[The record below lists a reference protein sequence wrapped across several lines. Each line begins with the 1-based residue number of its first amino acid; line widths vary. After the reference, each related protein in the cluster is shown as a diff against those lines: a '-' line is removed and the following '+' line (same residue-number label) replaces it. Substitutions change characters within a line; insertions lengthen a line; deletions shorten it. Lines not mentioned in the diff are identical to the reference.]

1 MSETE
6 AKEVKMT
13 CALYPGTFDPPT
25 NGHLDVIH
33 RASSLFDEVVV
44 AVAVNL
50 EKSPILT
57 IEERVGLLQSLVK
70 DLPNVKVQHFN
81 GLAVSFAKQHSCKV
95 LIRGIRT
102 VTDFEYEYAMAMTN
116 RRIGGVETL
125 FLVSS
130 EEYAFISSRL
140 IREAASFGG
149 DISPFVPPQVKKV
162 FVPKMTRKSD
172 S

>member
-1 MSETE
+1 M
-6 AKEVKMT
+6 MT
-13 CALYPGTFDPPT
+13 SALYPGTFDPPT

-33 RASSLFDEVVV
+33 RASSLFESVVV
-44 AVAVNL
+44 AVAVNID
-50 EKSPILT
+50 KSPTLSV
-57 IEERVGLLQSLVK
+57 EERVGVLEELCGKLG
-70 DLPNVKVQHFN
+70 NVIVQHFD
-81 GLAVSFAKQHSCKV
+81 GLAVSFAKQKGCQV

-149 DISPFVPPQVKKV
+149 DISPFVPPQVKTLFIDKLKSLGKV
-162 FVPKMTRKSD
+162 R
-172 S
+172 

>member
-1 MSETE
+1 M
-6 AKEVKMT
+6 AN
-13 CALYPGTFDPPT
+13 ALYAGTFDPPT

-33 RASSLFDEVVV
+33 RASSLFESVMV

-50 EKSPILT
+50 EKSPLLSV
-57 IEERVGLLQSLVK
+57 EERVGLLKELTA
-70 DLPNVKVQHFN
+70 DLGNVQVEHFD
-81 GLAVSFAKQHSCKV
+81 GLAVSFAKDKGCKV

-140 IREAASFGG
+140 IREAATFGG
-149 DISPFVPPQVKKV
+149 DISPFVPPPVKKL
-162 FVPKMTRKSD
+162 FVEKLEERKK
-172 S
+172 

>member
-1 MSETE
+1 
-6 AKEVKMT
+6 MT

-33 RASSLFDEVVV
+33 RASSLFDAVVV
-44 AVAVNL
+44 AVAVNI
-50 EKSPILT
+50 EKSPVLT
-57 IEERVGLLQSLVK
+57 VEERVGLLGELTA
-70 DLPNVKVQHFN
+70 DLKNVKVMHFD
-81 GLAVSFAKQHSCKV
+81 GLAVAFAKQHSCKV

-149 DISPFVPPQVKKV
+149 DISPFVPPQVKKI
-162 FVPKMTRKSD
+162 FVPKLGKRGKS
-172 S
+172 

>member
-1 MSETE
+1 M
-6 AKEVKMT
+6 AH
-13 CALYPGTFDPPT
+13 ALYAGTFDPPT

-33 RASSLFDEVVV
+33 RASSLFEAVVV
-44 AVAVNL
+44 AVAVNID
-50 EKSPILT
+50 KSPLLSV
-57 IEERVGLLQSLVK
+57 EERVGLLEELTSGLG
-70 DLPNVKVQHFN
+70 NVKVEHFD
-81 GLAVSFAKQHSCKV
+81 GLAVSFAKDKNCKV

-140 IREAASFGG
+140 IREAATFGG
-149 DISPFVPPQVKKV
+149 DISPFVPPPVKKL
-162 FVPKMTRKSD
+162 FVEKLQARKK
-172 S
+172 